1 MTDDQGSSP
10 IQYEVSIPS
19 REALLAAVEAQSK
32 PLPYDDIVRQ
42 FKLDDERQQ
51 IAVKRRLRAMERDGQ
66 LVYTKAN
73 AYGLPER
80 MDLVKGR
87 VIGHRDGFGFL
98 QVEGGGKDLFLPHH
112 QMQLVLHGDI
122 VLAKEG
128 GTDFKGRTEA
138 RIVRVV
144 EAGNQDIVGRFFV
157 EQGVSVV
164 VPDDTRITQDILI
177 PPEMTHG
184 ARHGQMVVAKVVSRP
199 SRRSSPVGEVSEI
212 LGEHMAPGMEI
223 QIAIREHG
231 IPYEWSAE
239 VQAEV
244 GTIAE
249 EVTDSDKQGRVDLTA
264 MPLVTIDGED
274 ARDFDDAVYC
284 EPEGNGFRLWVAIAD
299 VSHYVRPKSALDN
312 EAHTRG
318 TSVYF
323 PDNVV
328 PMLPEKL
335 SNGLCSLNPHVDR
348 LCMVAEMSI
357 DARGQLQKYRFYPAV
372 MNSKARLTY
381 TKVHKM
387 LSGDPQLREQ
397 YAQQLPHIEHLKAL
411 YDVLKKARA
420 KRGAIEFETTET
432 RFVFNAQR
440 KIEQIVPL
448 HRNVAHMIIEECMIM
463 ANVAAARYVQDNQGL
478 ALYRVHETPDDE
490 RLEGFRA
497 FLSELGLSLGG
508 GDEPQPKDFTKLLQ
522 QVAERPDHELIQ
534 TLLLRSL
541 KQAIYTPDNEG
552 HFGLALDEYA
562 HFTSPIRRYPDLL
575 LHREIKYQLKQSKQK
590 LAGLEGAFHYGET
603 HMQELGAHCSSTER
617 RADDATRQVDEWLKC
632 EYMQDHVGAE
642 FDGVISTVT
651 NFGFFVRL
659 SELMIDGLVHISGLA
674 NEYYHF
680 DAQRHLLI
688 GEHSRRVFR
697 IGDNLRVK
705 VKSVNLDER
714 KIDFDIV
721 DIENAGRIEDRR
733 QAKKITDSIAA
744 GAANKQGSRSGQAK
758 GKGKGAPKGAPRADK
773 SGQGKETGKKKP
785 SAKAKAKAKARPSKG
800 NRARKAKQA
809 AKTKRK

>member
-1 MTDDQGSSP
+1 MTDDQGSQP
-10 IQYEVSIPS
+10 LEYEVTIPS
-19 REALLAAVEAQSK
+19 REELLAAVAAQVK
-32 PLPYDDIVRQ
+32 PLPYEDILAQ
-42 FKLDDERQQ
+42 FKLDDERQK
-51 IAVKRRLRAMERDGQ
+51 IGVKRRLRAMERDGQ

-80 MDLVKGR
+80 MDLIKGR

-98 QVEGGGKDLFLPHH
+98 QPEGGGKDLFLPHH

-122 VLAKEG
+122 ILAKEG

-138 RIVRVV
+138 RVVRVV
-144 EAGNQDIVGRFFV
+144 EAGAQEIVGRFFV

-164 VPDDTRITQDILI
+164 VPDDTRITQDLLI
-177 PPEMTHG
+177 PAENVNG

-199 SRRSSPVGEVSEI
+199 SRRSSPVGTVTEI

-231 IPYEWSAE
+231 IPYEWSVEIDSELA
-239 VQAEV
+239 
-244 GTIAE
+244 TISE
-249 EVTDSDKQGRVDLTA
+249 EVTAEDKQGRVDLTA

-284 EPEGNGFRLWVAIAD
+284 EPQGKHFRLWVAIAD
-299 VSHYVRPKSALDN
+299 VSHYVKPKSALDN

-323 PDNVV
+323 PDNVI

-335 SNGLCSLNPHVDR
+335 SNGLCSLNPNVDR
-348 LCMVAEMSI
+348 LCMVAEMLI
-357 DARGQLQKYRFYPAV
+357 DQQGRLQKYDFYPAV

-381 TKVHKM
+381 TKVHKI
-387 LSGDPQLREQ
+387 LQGDPELRQ
-397 YAQQLPHIEHLKAL
+397 RYDAQVGDLENLKAL
-411 YDVLKKARA
+411 YDVLKQARG

-432 RFVFNAQR
+432 RFIFNAQR
-440 KIEQIVPL
+440 KIEEIVPVT
-448 HRNVAHMIIEECMIM
+448 RNVAHMIIEECMIM
-463 ANVAAARYVQDNQGL
+463 ANVAAARFVEAHEGF
-478 ALYRVHETPDDE
+478 ALFRVHETPDDE
-490 RLEGFRA
+490 RLDGFRM
-497 FLSELGLSLGG
+497 FLGELGLTLGG
-508 GDEPQPKDFTKLLQ
+508 GDEPQPKDFTKLLK

-541 KQAIYTPDNEG
+541 KQAVYTPDNEG

-575 LHREIKYQLKQSKQK
+575 LHREIKYQLRQKKRK
-590 LAGLEGAFHYGET
+590 LAGLEGGFHYGEK

-617 RADDATRQVDEWLKC
+617 RADEATRQVDEWLKC

-659 SELMIDGLVHISGLA
+659 SDLMIDGLVHISSLSS
-674 NEYYHF
+674 EYYHF

-697 IGDNLRVK
+697 IGDNLKVK

-721 DIENAGRIEDRR
+721 DIESAGRVETRR
-733 QAKKITDSIAA
+733 EARKITESLEKGKATSTKRGRNEKA
-744 GAANKQGSRSGQAK
+744 SSGGRRGADATKGA
-758 GKGKGAPKGAPRADK
+758 GKGKPKSNKK
-773 SGQGKETGKKKP
+773 SAKKK
-785 SAKAKAKAKARPSKG
+785 PSKG
-800 NRARKAKQA
+800 NRARKAKQQ
-809 AKTKRK
+809 RKK

>member
-1 MTDDQGSSP
+1 MTDDQGKQQP
-10 IQYEVSIPS
+10 DYEVTIPS
-19 REALLAAVEAQSK
+19 RDELLAAVQAQVK
-32 PLPYDDIVRQ
+32 PLAFDDILSQ
-42 FKLDDERQQ
+42 FNLDDERQQ
-51 IAVKRRLRAMERDGQ
+51 IGVKRRLRAMERDGQ

-80 MDLVKGR
+80 MDLKKGR
-87 VIGHRDGFGFL
+87 VIGHRDGFGFVQL
-98 QVEGGGKDLFLPHH
+98 LEGGADLFLPYH

-122 VLAKEG
+122 VLVKES
-128 GTDFKGRTEA
+128 GTDQRGRTEA

-144 EAGNQDIVGRFFV
+144 EAGTQEIVGRFFV

-164 VPDDTRITQDILI
+164 VPDDTRISQDIII
-177 PPEMTHG
+177 PAENVNG

-199 SRRSSPVGEVSEI
+199 SRRSSPVGMVEEI

-223 QIAIREHG
+223 QVAIREHG
-231 IPYEWSAE
+231 IPYEWNDE
-239 VQAEV
+239 VLAQVEQ
-244 GTIAE
+244 IAE
-249 EVTDSDKQGRVDLTA
+249 EVTEQDKAGRVDLTD

-284 EPEGNGFRLWVAIAD
+284 EPDGKGFRLWVAIAD
-299 VSHYVRPKSALDN
+299 VSHYVQPKSALDN

-348 LCMVAEMSI
+348 LCMVAQMDI
-357 DARGQLQKYRFYPAV
+357 DQQGRLKKYDFYPAV

-381 TKVHKM
+381 TKVHKI
-387 LSGDPQLREQ
+387 LAGDAKLRQQ
-397 YAQQLPHIEHLKAL
+397 YEAQVPHLEHLKAL
-411 YDVLKKARA
+411 YDVLKQSRA
-420 KRGAIEFETTET
+420 KRGAIEFETLET
-432 RFVFNAQR
+432 RFIFNAQR
-440 KIEQIVPL
+440 KIDEIVPV

-463 ANVAAARYVQDNQGL
+463 ANVAAARFVQKHEGL
-478 ALYRVHETPDDE
+478 TLYRVHETPDDD
-490 RLEGFRA
+490 RLEGFRS
-497 FLSELGLSLGG
+497 FLGELGLTLGG

-541 KQAIYTPDNEG
+541 KQAVYTPDNEG

-575 LHREIKYQLKQSKQK
+575 LHREIKYQLKKAGRDLS
-590 LAGLEGAFHYGET
+590 GLEGAFHYGEK
-603 HMQELGAHCSSTER
+603 HMAELGAHCSSTER
-617 RADDATRQVDEWLKC
+617 RADEATRQVDEWLKC

-642 FDGVISTVT
+642 FDGVVSTVT

-659 SELMIDGLVHISGLA
+659 NDLMIDGLVHISSLSS
-674 NEYYHF
+674 EYYHF
-680 DAQRHLLI
+680 DAQRHFLI

-697 IGDNLRVK
+697 IGDNLKVK
-705 VKSVNLDER
+705 VKGVNLGER
-714 KIDFDIV
+714 KIDFDLA
-721 DIENAGRIEDRR
+721 DIENAGRIASRR
-733 QAKKITDSIAA
+733 DLKAIEQERASKKDKA
-744 GAANKQGSRSGQAK
+744 GRKSAGKYNKRGPAK
-758 GKGKGAPKGAPRADK
+758 GRSSKATRTSKGKKAGTPR
-773 SGQGKETGKKKP
+773 KKK
-785 SAKAKAKAKARPSKG
+785 
-800 NRARKAKQA
+800 
-809 AKTKRK
+809 